1 MFLIQKQT
9 GDKNTETEA
18 SGKKNETIF
27 MNTKKEGSQS
37 FRYFSRFSVFLKCI
51 LATLYIS

>member
-18 SGKKNETIF
+18 SGKKNETIV